1 MTRTSPFIWLSGI
14 FMAVVL
20 LAGLH
25 APLAAA
31 TADPGQG
38 RGRFVFSGWDGPPL
52 PVWYQLPEAV
62 TPATRVVIVMHGVNR
77 DADRYRD
84 EWSGLALANEFIVIV
99 PEFGIADFPGSAG
112 YNTGYFAEPDGTPRP
127 RRLWSF
133 AAIEPLFDEVRRR
146 TGTNV
151 AGYTLYGHSAGAQF
165 VHRFVMF
172 MPDARIDQAMT
183 ANAGWYT
190 MPDPATPFPYGT
202 KAAPITQD
210 VLARALGKP
219 LTVLLGTADT
229 DTADPDLRKT
239 DEANRQ
245 GPHRLARGQRFFA
258 EGRDLADRLGT
269 PFGWRI
275 AFVPG
280 VGHSNALMAAAAA
293 KIVRSSPSHP
303 DVSRETRSRTPAI
316 AGLTGVWQGAGHD

>member
-1 MTRTSPFIWLSGI
+1 MRSIAMTC
-14 FMAVVL
+14 AVRFATLLRMVTALAL

-25 APLAAA
+25 VPLVAVAQPEP
-31 TADPGQG
+31 DPG

-52 PVWYQLPEAV
+52 PVWYQLPETV

-84 EWSGLALANEFIVIV
+84 EWSGLAREHGFIVIA
-99 PEFGIADFPGSAG
+99 PEFGNADFPGSKG
-112 YNTGYFAEPDGTPRP
+112 YNTGFFAEADGTPRG

-133 AAIEPLFDEVRRR
+133 AAIEPLFAAVRRR
-146 TGTNV
+146 TGTKV
-151 AGYTLYGHSAGAQF
+151 ERYTLYGHSAGAQF

-172 MPDARIDQAMT
+172 MPEARIERAIS

-202 KAAPITQD
+202 KNAPITREG
-210 VLARALGKP
+210 LANALGKP
-219 LTVLLGTADT
+219 LIVLLGTADT
-229 DTADPDLRKT
+229 DTTDPDLRST
-239 DEANRQ
+239 PEANRQ

-258 EGRDLADRLGT
+258 EGRDLADRSGT
-269 PFGWRI
+269 TFGWRI

-280 VGHSNALMAAAAA
+280 VGHSNALMARAAA
-293 KIVRSSPSHP
+293 KLVASP
-303 DVSRETRSRTPAI
+303 RAE
-316 AGLTGVWQGAGHD
+316 